1 MSDHILSLMHF
12 KVWSR
17 VTQIFFLF
25 PFLIS
30 HYVNVPKNVPQ
41 ILHYLHH
48 RRLIFQQEDLCF
60 SLHVSLFGW
69 NINHLF
75 LCAPHFTFLNP
86 YPWSHIVNLYW
97 FQNSDGFPFWKKK
110 RKKKKES
117 YFLFHHEYW
126 LEPNFFVGHSLY
138 SRDFLSR
145 SIKSIIWKERKP

>member
-1 MSDHILSLMHF
+1 MPDNIFILIHLKMFKFDQELLKYVSCSL
-12 KVWSR
+12 S
-17 VTQIFFLF
+17 
-25 PFLIS
+25 IS
-30 HYVNVPKNVPQ
+30 FCSPKCSPN
-41 ILHYLHH
+41 LHH
-48 RRLIFQQEDLCF
+48 RRLIFQQGDLCF

-69 NINHLF
+69 NIKF
-75 LCAPHFTFLNP
+75 STCTFFGYFFPNP

-110 RKKKKES
+110 RKKKES